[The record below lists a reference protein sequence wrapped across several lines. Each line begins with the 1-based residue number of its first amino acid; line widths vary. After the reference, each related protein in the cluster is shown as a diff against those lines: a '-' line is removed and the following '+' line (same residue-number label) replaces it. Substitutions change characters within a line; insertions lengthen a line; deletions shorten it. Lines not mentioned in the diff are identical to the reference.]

1 MKKYTIEQSPWVW
14 IIQQCLWISMEWQ
27 GRSLCKHYQY
37 FQLHHLQWKIA
48 TNSLT
53 SVLIIERRNK
63 NCKIGWLWE
72 TKKLPYRSQYWINP
86 QDFFNNNFW
95 MHHDT
100 ELVIFSSQE
109 KSTSHFYEK
118 VI

>member
-1 MKKYTIEQSPWVW
+1 MKKYTIGQSPWVW
-14 IIQQCLWISMEWQ
+14 IIQQCLWTSMEWQ